1 MNSKILKYHIFYT
14 INNHTIQLQT
24 TTDSTHI
31 AHVAYNYL
39 LDLITYRTEIN
50 LSVVITENDK
60 EIKKF
65 NITQHSRRCENCN
78 VFSDFIDDGETCP
91 ACYLVQ

>member
-1 MNSKILKYHIFYT
+1 MNSKNPKYRIFYRT
-14 INNHTIQLQT
+14 NNHIIDLQT
-24 TTDSTHI
+24 TTQSIHI

-39 LDLITYRTEIN
+39 LDLITYRTGLNI
-50 LSVVITENDK
+50 SVVITEDGK
-60 EIKKF
+60 EIKHFK
-65 NITQHSRRCENCN
+65 ICQHSRRCENCN